1 VAEVEDA
8 RGFVANVSAFALR
21 SLGESFDLVLGDHLL
36 GVPREA
42 VQGVHTR
49 AIPGPGFR
57 PSRIP
62 EREQAFIVEEN
73 LNDKKAYTYGP
84 CRTPIGSSTDPR
96 AEKRRLLT
104 RTLAGGALA
113 QAGYTDTLV
122 LSRESAREVLTAP
135 RLELLDRLRSG
146 PVDSVRALADELDRD
161 KGGVSRDLATLAALD
176 VLEYEPAGRAKRPRL
191 KHETVLVEPVT

>member
-1 VAEVEDA
+1 MAPVE
-8 RGFVANVSAFALR
+8 
-21 SLGESFDLVLGDHLL
+21 
-36 GVPREA
+36 P
-42 VQGVHTR
+42 
-49 AIPGPGFR
+49 
-57 PSRIP
+57 
-62 EREQAFIVEEN
+62 
-73 LNDKKAYTYGP
+73 
-84 CRTPIGSSTDPR
+84 PIGSSTDPR
-96 AEKRRLLT
+96 AEKRQLLT